1 MTRALHICLLVVIVC
16 LLPTLV
22 RAEAKFAGTWETS
35 FGPMYLHEE
44 NGSVSGFYHSQGAFC
59 KIEGALAKSRW
70 TFTYQEPQVR
80 GEGHFDLAEDGQ
92 SFSGQWRP
100 LGAEGWLP
108 WTGKR
113 IAAPASVGGFPG
125 VWSTSFGRMR
135 LIAGKDGLSGC
146 YAFPYGATITGKLKG
161 NQFTFTYKE
170 PAAHGEGTFELAEDG
185 RSFFGK
191 WRTAGSEAWLD
202 WYGVRIDPVPGR
214 SWLVVVEAHWE
225 HDLAEPEYSFGDMLR
240 TFFARAPR
248 VQMRHR
254 FVNSG
259 ADLAKACHEVTYLTE
274 PVLLVVASHGTG
286 AGVTV
291 GGDTV
296 GAGAFA
302 QALAHAPNLR
312 LLHFSS
318 CSIMGDRLPKDL
330 MDSRD
335 AAHRFPI
342 SGYTQPV
349 DWAGSAV
356 LEFLYFD
363 MILSRG
369 LPAAKAAEQVRLLV
383 PFAQDKPIPR
393 SIIPPAGFRLLV
405 PPEK

>member
-1 MTRALHICLLVVIVC
+1 MSCVLRACLIV
-16 LLPTLV
+16 TLV
-22 RAEAKFAGTWETS
+22 GLFPSVARAEPKFSGTWETS
-35 FGPMYLHEE
+35 FGPMFIREE
-44 NGSVSGFYHSQGAFC
+44 KTNVSGFYQSMGTFC
-59 KIEGALAKSRW
+59 KIEGTRAKSRW
-70 TFTYQEPQVR
+70 TFDYQEPLVR

-100 LGAEGWLP
+100 LGTERWLP

-113 IAAPASVGGFPG
+113 IAAPATVGGFPG

-135 LIAGKDGLSGC
+135 LLVSKDAINGC
-146 YAFPYGATITGKLKG
+146 YAFPYGAKVSGKLKG
-161 NQFTFTYKE
+161 SQFNFTYKE
-170 PAAHGEGTFELAEDG
+170 PAASGEGTFELSEDG

-191 WRTAGSEAWLD
+191 WRPEGTEEWLD
-202 WYGVRIDPVPGR
+202 WFGTRVEPVPGR
-214 SWLVVVEAHWE
+214 TWLVVVESHWE

-240 TFFARAPR
+240 AFFARAPR

-259 ADLAKACHEVTYLTE
+259 SDLAKACHEVTYLTE

-291 GGDTV
+291 GGQTV
-296 GAGAFA
+296 GASAFA
-302 QALAHAPNLR
+302 EALAHAPNLR

-318 CSIMGDRLPKDL
+318 CSVMGDRLPKDL

-335 AAHRFPI
+335 AAQRFPI

-369 LPAAKAAEQVRLLV
+369 LPAARAAEQTRLLV
-383 PFAQDKPIPR
+383 PFAKDEPIPG
-393 SIIPPAGFRLLV
+393 SIIPPAGFRLL
-405 PPEK
+405 EK